1 MDNLK
6 YDKRNGDICFREE
19 DHKYFDANNLD
30 RKFVSVT
37 TMIHSFTQPF
47 DKEFWSA
54 YKALE
59 KLLPADVWQIEKKSL
74 LNSRKFDPLILDTYD
89 IKEVEFNKLQQGI
102 LDDWAAENTKSCERG
117 TKIHSELENSLYK
130 KARNIDLK
138 KYEIGGKF
146 ECRKDYTDLDLD
158 EAVYPEYLIHYI
170 SKDKTFA
177 IAGQIDLLVKKGN
190 HLILGDYKT
199 NKKIEQKGFFNSK
212 TKSTTKM
219 KFPLNT
225 LDDVNY
231 NHYALQLSTYAW
243 IMQKIN
249 PEFIIEDLVLI
260 HFDHSDNM
268 TIYHVPYLK
277 NEVERMLIFYKKEL
291 ALEESKNKRQPI
303 VY

>member
-1 MDNLK
+1 
-6 YDKRNGDICFREE
+6 
-19 DHKYFDANNLD
+19 
-30 RKFVSVT
+30 
-37 TMIHSFTQPF
+37 
-47 DKEFWSA
+47 
-54 YKALE
+54 
-59 KLLPADVWQIEKKSL
+59 
-74 LNSRKFDPLILDTYD
+74 
-89 IKEVEFNKLQQGI
+89 
-102 LDDWAAENTKSCERG
+102 
-117 TKIHSELENSLYK
+117 
-130 KARNIDLK
+130 
-138 KYEIGGKF
+138 
-146 ECRKDYTDLDLD
+146 
-158 EAVYPEYLIHYI
+158 
-170 SKDKTFA
+170 
-177 IAGQIDLLVKKGN
+177 
-190 HLILGDYKT
+190 
-199 NKKIEQKGFFNSK
+199 
-212 TKSTTKM
+212 M